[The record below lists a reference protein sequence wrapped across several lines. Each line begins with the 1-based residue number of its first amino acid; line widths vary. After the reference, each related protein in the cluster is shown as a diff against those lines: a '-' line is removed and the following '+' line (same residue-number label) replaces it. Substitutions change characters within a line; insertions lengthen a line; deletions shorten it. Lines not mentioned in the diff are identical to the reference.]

1 MTFRAALAAVVV
13 LVSAAGPAGQPSLNS
28 GLDLANVD
36 PTVRPQDDLFR
47 YANGRWLATV
57 EIPTDRVTFGTFAEM
72 AERIDANLR
81 AITEEAARMPLPA
94 GSRMRQIGDLYRSAT
109 DEARLTALGVE
120 PIRAQLDRFVAIR
133 TREDFA
139 FEAGRLTS
147 LMAGGP
153 FGNSIVVDA
162 EDQTR
167 LLVELPQGGTMLPN
181 RDYYLS
187 TDQASVDLRQRYEA
201 YLVRLFTLAGRVDA
215 AVAGKTV
222 LDLETSLARIQ
233 LPPVESRIAA
243 RTAPRR
249 TLRQMAAEMPGFD
262 WAAWAKPL
270 GFDRASSLVPLQP
283 SFFKSFAVLVQETP
297 LDTLKNWLAARHLH
311 SSAPYLSPAFA
322 DARFEMFGRI
332 LTGQEFPRERW
343 RTGVSMVSSYLGDAI
358 GRIYVERHFT
368 AQAKTHAE
376 RLMAT
381 LLTAYRQSIQ
391 EADWIAP
398 GTKRQALEKL
408 SRIRLKIG
416 YPQRWRDYSG
426 LTIKPDDFMGNL
438 RRGRAFDNEYRMAR
452 VTGPLDPDEW
462 QVPVQTLNAY
472 YNPALNEITVPA
484 GVLQPPIFDAAA
496 DDAANYGGMGAL
508 MGHEFSHALD
518 DRGRAYDGRGIPRTW
533 WPAADLHRFRE
544 SARLLAEQYAGYSPV
559 QGLYVNGNL
568 TLTENLAD
576 MSGLSLA
583 YRAYLISLDGKP
595 APVIGGFTG
604 AQRFFLAW
612 ARMWRAKVRE
622 NYLRQW
628 VLTMPHA
635 PYEYRANGAVSH
647 LPAFYEAFAVAPT
660 DRLFR
665 PPAARARIW

>member
-1 MTFRAALAAVVV
+1 
-13 LVSAAGPAGQPSLNS
+13 
-28 GLDLANVD
+28 
-36 PTVRPQDDLFR
+36 
-47 YANGRWLATV
+47 
-57 EIPTDRVTFGTFAEM
+57 
-72 AERIDANLR
+72 
-81 AITEEAARMPLPA
+81 
-94 GSRMRQIGDLYRSAT
+94 
-109 DEARLTALGVE
+109 
-120 PIRAQLDRFVAIR
+120 
-133 TREDFA
+133 
-139 FEAGRLTS
+139 
-147 LMAGGP
+147 
-153 FGNSIVVDA
+153 
-162 EDQTR
+162 
-167 LLVELPQGGTMLPN
+167 
-181 RDYYLS
+181 
-187 TDQASVDLRQRYEA
+187 
-201 YLVRLFTLAGRVDA
+201 
-215 AVAGKTV
+215 
-222 LDLETSLARIQ
+222 
-233 LPPVESRIAA
+233 
-243 RTAPRR
+243 
-249 TLRQMAAEMPGFD
+249 
-262 WAAWAKPL
+262 
-270 GFDRASSLVPLQP
+270 
-283 SFFKSFAVLVQETP
+283 
-297 LDTLKNWLAARHLH
+297 
-311 SSAPYLSPAFA
+311 
-322 DARFEMFGRI
+322 
-332 LTGQEFPRERW
+332 
-343 RTGVSMVSSYLGDAI
+343 
-358 GRIYVERHFT
+358 
-368 AQAKTHAE
+368 
-376 RLMAT
+376 
-381 LLTAYRQSIQ
+381 
-391 EADWIAP
+391 
-398 GTKRQALEKL
+398 
-408 SRIRLKIG
+408 
-416 YPQRWRDYSG
+416 
-426 LTIKPDDFMGNL
+426 
-438 RRGRAFDNEYRMAR
+438 MAR

-544 SARLLAEQYAGYSPV
+544 SARLLAEQYGGYSPA